1 MSRALIIDGYE
12 LFRISLREILSATGQ
27 FDKID
32 EVASSGDFIS
42 AVTNDAPAT
51 LAVIHPCSIGLNESE
66 CLRLFRRVMPDAHI
80 VVFRDKDTA
89 ETPTP
94 PDKNITILPRDA
106 NSTDVRD
113 AALGAYS
120 RTGKQMGTAA
130 PLSKYKGM
138 GRWDQRSAT
147 EHLSKRQREIMAMV
161 AEGMANKEIAHRI
174 GIAEGT
180 VKAHIHAVFR
190 ALGVNNRTQAVVR
203 YGSALRH
210 SGY

>member
-27 FDKID
+27 FDDID

-42 AVTNDAPAT
+42 AVTSEAPVT
-51 LAVIHPCSIGLNESE
+51 LAVIHPYSIGLNESE
-66 CLRLFRRVMPDAHI
+66 CLRLFRRVMPNAHI

-89 ETPTP
+89 ETPAP
-94 PDKNITILPRDA
+94 ADKNITILPRDA
-106 NSTDVRD
+106 NSDDVRD

-120 RTGKQMGTAA
+120 RPDKHMDTAA
-130 PLSKYKGM
+130 PLSKYKSKG
-138 GRWDQRSAT
+138 GWDQRNAT